1 VWTKTAYRADEPYAG
16 VFRVKSMAQGTAST
30 KGNDMTDRDEQTDN
44 PIASRRAL
52 LLGAGA
58 LGAVGVLAAC
68 GTDAPTDSGSSA
80 TGNQPG
86 GQSTTTKAPPAATS
100 SGSGVQPGSSGI
112 KVSDIPVGGGKIF
125 EAERIVVTQPTAG
138 TFKAFS
144 AACTH
149 QGCLVTTV
157 ESGKI
162 GCACHGSEF
171 RVTDGSVANGPATKA
186 LAAKKITNNAGTLT
200 IA

>member
-1 VWTKTAYRADEPYAG
+1 MNLMLACFVSTN
-16 VFRVKSMAQGTAST
+16 MAHGTAST
-30 KGNDMTDRDEQTDN
+30 KGNDMTDRDEQTDT

-68 GTDAPTDSGSSA
+68 GTDAPADSGSSA

-86 GQSTTTKAPPAATS
+86 GQSTTTKAPPAATT
-100 SGSGVQPGSSGI
+100 SGSGTGAGSAI

-125 EAERIVVTQPTAG
+125 EAEKIVVTQPTAG

-162 GCACHGSEF
+162 GCPCHGSEF
-171 RVTDGSVANGPATKA
+171 HVTDGSVANGPATKA
-186 LAAKKITNNAGTLT
+186 LPAKKVTNNAGTLT